1 VRGLG
6 KAAHPLLEEESM
18 RAFRRLG
25 TAAALGVTVAAVM
38 ASPALAAT
46 GHALRHGFGH
56 GSHRAVFVQTDNQ
69 AGNSVVAYR
78 RAADGAL
85 TRLASYP
92 TGGLGG
98 ALNGSVVDHLASQGS
113 LQLDQAAG
121 LLLAVN
127 AGSNTVSAFA
137 VHGDELRGRQVI
149 GSGGIFPVS
158 VAARGKL
165 VYVLNAENGGNVQ
178 GYRIESGS
186 LDPIAGSARSLGLN
200 PSAAPQFT
208 NTPGQVAFTPD
219 GRQLI
224 VTTKANGSDLDVF
237 QVRDSGQLGASPVV
251 NSEPGAVPFAVT
263 FDRSGHLV
271 VADAGTNAIATFNL
285 SPAGIVTEIGS
296 VGTGQTATC
305 WVTADRTV
313 LFASSAGSGQVS
325 AVGDSGGT
333 VTLLGQTATDA
344 GPVDSAVTPG
354 GRFLYVQTG
363 GAGVVDEFA
372 VSPGGGLKQIGSVTV
387 PGATGGEGIAAS

>member
-1 VRGLG
+1 
-6 KAAHPLLEEESM
+6 M

-56 GSHRAVFVQTDNQ
+56 GSHRAVFVQTDNP

-149 GSGGIFPVS
+149 G
-158 VAARGKL
+158 
-165 VYVLNAENGGNVQ
+165 
-178 GYRIESGS
+178 
-186 LDPIAGSARSLGLN
+186 
-200 PSAAPQFT
+200 
-208 NTPGQVAFTPD
+208 
-219 GRQLI
+219 
-224 VTTKANGSDLDVF
+224 
-237 QVRDSGQLGASPVV
+237 
-251 NSEPGAVPFAVT
+251 
-263 FDRSGHLV
+263 
-271 VADAGTNAIATFNL
+271 
-285 SPAGIVTEIGS
+285 
-296 VGTGQTATC
+296 
-305 WVTADRTV
+305 
-313 LFASSAGSGQVS
+313 
-325 AVGDSGGT
+325 
-333 VTLLGQTATDA
+333 
-344 GPVDSAVTPG
+344 
-354 GRFLYVQTG
+354 
-363 GAGVVDEFA
+363 
-372 VSPGGGLKQIGSVTV
+372 
-387 PGATGGEGIAAS
+387 